1 MNIGSAKAAF
11 SVAKKAYGSY
21 ADYRDRQA
29 VKAYEALLEA
39 ANNYDIKGRFD
50 DSTQRFNTLSEK
62 ALQRFDDLRSEIN
75 IDKTATAATSHL
87 ADLGEAAQTKTA
99 QLKKRQ
105 AKKVKAATK
114 KAKKAARKKS
124 GGKRVV
130 RFGLFTAVTIA
141 LGGAV
146 YYFLGQGNKKKH
158 DSEPPKVEEYEASRL
173 VYSTST
179 EDDQAED
186 TKNDSTDSTDNTVAE
201 QPAERDEEL
210 LNSLEEQ
217 LAAQEEVQEKEQE
230 G

>member
-50 DSTQRFNTLSEK
+50 DATQRVNTLSEK

-75 IDKTATAATSHL
+75 IDKAATAATSHL

-141 LGGAV
+141 IGGAV
-146 YYFLGQGNKKKH
+146 YYFLGQGNKKKY

-186 TKNDSTDSTDNTVAE
+186 TKKDSTVAE

-217 LAAQEEVQEKEQE
+217 LAAQEKVQEKEQE